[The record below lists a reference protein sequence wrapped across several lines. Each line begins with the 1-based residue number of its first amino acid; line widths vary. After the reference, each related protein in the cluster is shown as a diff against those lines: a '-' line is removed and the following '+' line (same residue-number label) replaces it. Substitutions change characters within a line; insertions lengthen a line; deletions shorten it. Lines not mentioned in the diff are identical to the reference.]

1 MISDFTF
8 FVYAFTSIFAIVN
21 PLSGVM
27 AFVSLTSNMNPAGKL
42 FVAKRSVVIA
52 CIIAIIFSIAGEY
65 LLKALFNITV
75 DHLRVAGGVLLFL
88 VAMDMV
94 FARITRESITKEEI
108 TEAEE
113 KEDVSIFPMA
123 MPMLTG
129 PGAIT
134 TTILVTKAGGDDLLS
149 RVLVIGA
156 ILLTFIITYLIF
168 RFSDA
173 FNRIMGLTGMM
184 VMTRLM
190 GLFLGAIAVDF
201 IAQGIKGIY
210 ISLF

>member
-1 MISDFTF
+1 MISDLTF
-8 FVYAFTSIFAIVN
+8 FIYAFTSIFAIVN

-42 FVAKRSVVIA
+42 YVAKRSVVIA
-52 CIIAIIFSIAGEY
+52 CIIAIIFSVTGEY

-88 VAMDMV
+88 VAMDML
-94 FARITRESITKEEI
+94 FARISRESITKEEI

-134 TTILVTKAGGDDLLS
+134 TTILVTKAGGDDPLS
-149 RVLVIGA
+149 RVFVIAA

-168 RFSDA
+168 RFSDT
-173 FNRIMGLTGMM
+173 FNRIVGLTGMM
-184 VMTRLM
+184 VLTRLM

-201 IAQGIKGIY
+201 IALGIKGIY